1 MKDETQGIPIRE
13 FVGLRSKCYS
23 ILLDD
28 KLEVKKNKFVTE
40 KQTLKGIKK
49 TCVEKYIHH
58 VNYKQCLTS
67 NILTDQRQLATFNTL
82 RTQDHKIGVYT
93 LTKTSLSCFVDKRYL
108 LDDGI
113 KSLSY
118 GHWKISSS

>member
-13 FVGLRSKCYS
+13 FVSLRSKCYS

-49 TCVEKYIHH
+49 NLC
-58 VNYKQCLTS
+58 
-67 NILTDQRQLATFNTL
+67 R
-82 RTQDHKIGVYT
+82 KIY
-93 LTKTSLSCFVDKRYL
+93 SSCKL
-108 LDDGI
+108 
-113 KSLSY
+113 
-118 GHWKISSS
+118 